1 MVTRSQ
7 PRHRSVDFVEGLVAL
22 MDRLAARL
30 GRTPQ
35 LAEHLATGKRGE
47 EAALFH
53 LQREGYTVVARN
65 WRHAH
70 LRGDIDLIG
79 WHGGFLC
86 FVEVKTRSH
95 RGNIAAEFAVNQEKR
110 RMLRRMARA
119 YLRRLDDRDHIPVRF
134 DVVSVYLLT
143 SGTEFELYQGAFA
156 WR

>member
-1 MVTRSQ
+1 MTTSTRRNLRADLVQ
-7 PRHRSVDFVEGLVAL
+7 ALIGLL
-22 MDRLAARL
+22 DRISMRV

-35 LAEHLATGKRGE
+35 LAEHLATGKLGE

-119 YLRRLDDRDHIPVRF
+119 YLRRLDDHDHIPVRF
-134 DVVSVYLLT
+134 DVISVYLLT